1 MMDPK
6 HRDLLRRQRLEL
18 CLQGLADGLLPQ
30 YLLQEGII
38 TSDHL
43 EEINSQV
50 TSQRRTMKLL
60 DILPTR
66 GPKAFEVFLDSL
78 TEFPWV
84 HDSLVK
90 LCKESHVIP
99 EEKTMELPVN
109 VQESCPSDKLLNLL
123 VGKLGSEWEQVLGYL
138 GLDYVELNK
147 CKMHHPHNVHAQA
160 MEGLV
165 TWKRHMGRKAT
176 MQCLWKALQAAEVDP
191 SILQN
196 ILQ

>member
-6 HRDLLRRQRLEL
+6 HRDLLKKLRLEL
-18 CLQGLADGLLPQ
+18 CLQALADGLVPH
-30 YLLQEGII
+30 YLLQEGLI
-38 TSDHL
+38 TCDQL

-66 GPKAFEVFLDSL
+66 GPKAFEIFLDSL

-84 HDSLVK
+84 RENLVQ
-90 LCKESHVIP
+90 LCKESHRMPVG
-99 EEKTMELPVN
+99 KTLELPDS
-109 VQESCPSDKLLNLL
+109 VQESCPSDKLLNILA
-123 VGKLGSEWEQVLGYL
+123 GKLGSEWEQVLGYL
-138 GLDYVELNK
+138 GLDHVELYR
-147 CKMHHPHNVHAQA
+147 CKMQHPYSLHGQA

-165 TWKRHMGRKAT
+165 KWKQHMGRKAT
-176 MQCLWKALQAAEVDP
+176 MQCLWKALQDAEVDP
-191 SILQN
+191 SIMQY